1 MTQGPYRLKI
11 LAGDEEWKAGE
22 SMYQRG
28 GVRVLETGAHVLR
41 YVVAGTP
48 RQEVIFTQ
56 DAPARCNC
64 EVYQRSGACRHVV
77 AATLLAQETGALEE
91 LLRRKAAAAAPRLMN
106 AMERTLPEDGTL
118 NMEITLMY
126 DSEASRE
133 KPQLRV
139 GIRVG
144 EDRLYVVRSIPQFI
158 ESMDTGVALPFGKG
172 FTFQP
177 EWMHFTP
184 AENRVLDILRAL
196 CLAQK
201 DAGISL
207 RGAELRV
214 MALPEPFAAAML
226 DAMQHLPF
234 RMAVDGKAYHVKGV
248 RQTKLPL
255 YYRVTGSLRGLT
267 VTARFPKDFIP
278 LTSSCAYGILSGGVV
293 AVDHSQHSVLRVL
306 LAEQYDGKSVFDYPT
321 RETAPGHWG
330 ADPLPQAYGC
340 GGHGQRAGKTAGE
353 AAPWFRVFTWTRKAR
368 RLSPAHSCAMGTR
381 KLIPSTSMRRI
392 NPWPRGK
399 SCCCGTR
406 QRRDR
411 CWIPWPMLDF
421 TCARDAYT
429 SPDRRPFTTLSP
441 RALASCKR
449 SARYT

>member
-56 DAPARCNC
+56 DAHARCNC

-133 KPQLRV
+133 KPRLHV
-139 GIRVG
+139 GIREG

-201 DAGISL
+201 DAGIYV

-234 RMAVDGKAYHVKGV
+234 RMAVDGKA
-248 RQTKLPL
+248 
-255 YYRVTGSLRGLT
+255 SMLRG
-267 VTARFPKDFIP
+267 
-278 LTSSCAYGILSGGVV
+278 YGRPSFRCII
-293 AVDHSQHSVLRVL
+293 ASQAPCGALR
-306 LAEQYDGKSVFDYPT
+306 
-321 RETAPGHWG
+321 
-330 ADPLPQAYGC
+330 
-340 GGHGQRAGKTAGE
+340 
-353 AAPWFRVFTWTRKAR
+353 
-368 RLSPAHSCAMGTR
+368 
-381 KLIPSTSMRRI
+381 
-392 NPWPRGK
+392 
-399 SCCCGTR
+399 
-406 QRRDR
+406 
-411 CWIPWPMLDF
+411 
-421 TCARDAYT
+421 
-429 SPDRRPFTTLSP
+429 
-441 RALASCKR
+441 
-449 SARYT
+449 

>member
-144 EDRLYVVRSIPQFI
+144 EDRLYV
-158 ESMDTGVALPFGKG
+158 
-172 FTFQP
+172 
-177 EWMHFTP
+177 
-184 AENRVLDILRAL
+184 
-196 CLAQK
+196 CL
-201 DAGISL
+201 L
-207 RGAELRV
+207 
-214 MALPEPFAAAML
+214 
-226 DAMQHLPF
+226 
-234 RMAVDGKAYHVKGV
+234 
-248 RQTKLPL
+248 
-255 YYRVTGSLRGLT
+255 
-267 VTARFPKDFIP
+267 
-278 LTSSCAYGILSGGVV
+278 
-293 AVDHSQHSVLRVL
+293 
-306 LAEQYDGKSVFDYPT
+306 
-321 RETAPGHWG
+321 
-330 ADPLPQAYGC
+330 
-340 GGHGQRAGKTAGE
+340 
-353 AAPWFRVFTWTRKAR
+353 
-368 RLSPAHSCAMGTR
+368 
-381 KLIPSTSMRRI
+381 
-392 NPWPRGK
+392 
-399 SCCCGTR
+399 
-406 QRRDR
+406 
-411 CWIPWPMLDF
+411 
-421 TCARDAYT
+421 YT
-429 SPDRRPFTTLSP
+429 SR
-441 RALASCKR
+441 CV
-449 SARYT
+449 